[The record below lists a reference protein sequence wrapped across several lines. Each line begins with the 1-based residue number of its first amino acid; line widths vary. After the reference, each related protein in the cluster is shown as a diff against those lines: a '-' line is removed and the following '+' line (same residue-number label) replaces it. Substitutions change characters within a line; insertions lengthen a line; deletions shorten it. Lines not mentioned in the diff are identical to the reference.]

1 MDGHKSDICSTDQPW
16 PYVTSQKFTSTSTSP
31 EPLVAGITNFS
42 FPSGHAFMGIT
53 FYGLLIWMIAV
64 HVKNKWQKGLAI
76 TLLSLL
82 IIVIG
87 LSRVYL
93 RVHYTTDVLAGFSI
107 GFLWLIA
114 CLNIIEKAESGFV
127 NKS

>member
-1 MDGHKSDICSTDQPW
+1 
-16 PYVTSQKFTSTSTSP
+16 
-31 EPLVAGITNFS
+31 
-42 FPSGHAFMGIT
+42 
-53 FYGLLIWMIAV
+53 MIAI

-76 TLLSLL
+76 TFLSLL
-82 IIVIG
+82 IITIG